1 MDIRKV
7 FDATAAGAAFYDFEW
22 YAADASGRLAVF
34 TSSGSGPI
42 PRSVFS
48 SRDAYVALASFLENR
63 PLSPLCTLNSN
74 AEGDLWFWAE
84 SARRGLYGYD
94 WNAPAGAR
102 APRAPYRWVATPE
115 ISLSADA
122 LPPSIARY
130 VRATCF
136 QGIAFGQDLEIAVER
151 HFSDLV
157 Y

>member
-22 YAADASGRLAVF
+22 YAADASGQLAVF
-34 TSSGSGPI
+34 TSAGLGPI
-42 PRSVFS
+42 PQSVFS
-48 SRDAYVALASFLENR
+48 SRDAYVALVSFLENR
-63 PLSPLCTLNSN
+63 PLSPMCTLNPN

-84 SARRGLYGYD
+84 SARRGLFGYD
-94 WNAPAGAR
+94 WNAPAGSRTA
-102 APRAPYRWVATPE
+102 RAPYRWIATPE
-115 ISLSADA
+115 VSLSVDA

-130 VRATCF
+130 VRVICF
-136 QGIAFGQDLEIAVER
+136 RGVAFGTDLEIVAEK